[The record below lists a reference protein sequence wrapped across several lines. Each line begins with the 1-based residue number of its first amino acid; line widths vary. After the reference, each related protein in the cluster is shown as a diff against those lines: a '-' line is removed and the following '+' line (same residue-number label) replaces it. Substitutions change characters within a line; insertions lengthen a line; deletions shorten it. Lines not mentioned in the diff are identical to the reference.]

1 MFLALDNKPGKMD
14 RMILDGRQVDGAP
27 EEIQILPYGHV
38 KSKKG
43 KFFADEQAF
52 QQIIANFDS
61 EKNDIVIDYEHQ
73 TLKDVQAP
81 AAGWIKSLMNKGRE
95 GLWAQVEWTKRAGEY
110 LANKEY
116 RYLSPVIWV
125 KNSDKRPAIFHSAA
139 LTNVP
144 AVDGM
149 VPLVNKHNPDEGDED
164 MEFREMILKA
174 LGLPEDATDDQV
186 NHALEQL
193 KKKDGQPEEL
203 DKLQSFKDE
212 VMGVL
217 EMDKKSTADQVKG
230 KIISLKNPAGYVPVE
245 QFDQL
250 KKRLDEK
257 DRDDLVQNAMKNG
270 KIAPAQKEW
279 AEEYALKDPSGF
291 KAFLDQAP
299 VVVPVG
305 TDISGGNP
313 SPEYKG
319 GEIDEMQLQVNKM
332 LGIDDKEF
340 KEQYGEGEK

>member
-1 MFLALDNKPGKMD
+1 MILNHKPGKMD
-14 RMILDGRQVDGAP
+14 RMILDGSRVDGAP
-27 EEIQILPYGHV
+27 GEIQVLPYGLV

-43 KFFADEQAF
+43 TFFADEQAF
-52 QQIIANFDS
+52 RDIIANFDS

-81 AAGWIKSLMNKGRE
+81 AAGWIKSLVDKGRD
-95 GLWAQVEWTKRAGEY
+95 GLWAQVEWTTRAGEY

-116 RYLSPVIWV
+116 KYLSPVIWV
-125 KNSDKRPAIFHSAA
+125 RKSDKRPAIFHSAA

-149 VPLVNKHNPDEGDED
+149 VPIVNKHSPDEGDEE
-164 MEFREMILKA
+164 MEFRKMILKA
-174 LGLPEDATDDQV
+174 LGLPDDATDEQV
-186 NHALEQL
+186 NSALEKL
-193 KKKDGQPEEL
+193 KKKEGQPELEE
-203 DKLQSFKDE
+203 LQSFKDE
-212 VMGVL
+212 VVGAL

-245 QFDQL
+245 QFNQL

-257 DRDDLVQNAMKNG
+257 DRDELVQSAMKDG

-291 KAFLDQAP
+291 KAFLEQAP

-305 TDISGGNP
+305 TDVSGGSPNHQP
-313 SPEYKG
+313 SSTEV
-319 GEIDEMQLQVNKM
+319 DDMQMQVNKM

-340 KEQYGEGEK
+340 KKFYGEDEK